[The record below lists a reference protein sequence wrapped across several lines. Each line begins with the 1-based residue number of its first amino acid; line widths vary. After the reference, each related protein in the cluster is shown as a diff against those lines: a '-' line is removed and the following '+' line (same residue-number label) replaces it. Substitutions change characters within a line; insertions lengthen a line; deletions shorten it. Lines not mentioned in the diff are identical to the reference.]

1 MNPYYGGDF
10 MNQKEFRVY
19 NMILPIWLL
28 LWFPSPLWLLLIP
41 ANFLLDLLVIWL
53 SIRKEENGFAVAWK
67 NSGKICIAGFVSD
80 FIGMLILFGTYF
92 WSGNVEAF
100 EKFNYALVFNPF
112 KHAGV
117 VVVILISIIV
127 SGICIYKLDKRILR
141 KSGELSEELI
151 HKTALR
157 LAIFTA
163 PYLYFLPVGWFY
175 N

>member
-1 MNPYYGGDF
+1 

-80 FIGMLILFGTYF
+80 FIGIFGRAMLKPLK
-92 WSGNVEAF
+92 N
-100 EKFNYALVFNPF
+100 
-112 KHAGV
+112 
-117 VVVILISIIV
+117 LIMP
-127 SGICIYKLDKRILR
+127 
-141 KSGELSEELI
+141 LSLI
-151 HKTALR
+151 R
-157 LAIFTA
+157 LNTQGQW
-163 PYLYFLPVGWFY
+163 L
-175 N
+175 